1 MRVIRAIKRL
11 INSKKTQKSTNGSD
25 KYIFILVYFEVKII
39 CLMSRRRPRTQP
51 SSPREKLDKRTCYS
65 DVYPYRIQNP
75 IMTEIE
81 DDRLD
86 LVSIEKINLR
96 RESATQE
103 TNKAQDELKAAVKL
117 NSLHVVQV
125 DEYEM
130 SKFERANMENSETAR
145 RLDLAESLSE
155 MLANVA
161 LLAGSTDNIT
171 VNCIL
176 LPGAFTS

>member
-1 MRVIRAIKRL
+1 
-11 INSKKTQKSTNGSD
+11 
-25 KYIFILVYFEVKII
+25 
-39 CLMSRRRPRTQP
+39 
-51 SSPREKLDKRTCYS
+51 
-65 DVYPYRIQNP
+65 
-75 IMTEIE
+75 MTEIE

-96 RESATQE
+96 RRESE
-103 TNKAQDELKAAVKL
+103 TREANKAQDEVKAAVKL

-145 RLDLAESLSE
+145 KLDLAESLSE